1 METGFSFN
9 KSQYLLT
16 VNFKF
21 DFLGVLKTNKNR
33 VMFYARL
40 SSTKTL
46 HFHSTIKFD
55 VVVTNEGGH
64 YNPGDGVFVAPV
76 SGAYLF
82 SWTALTYSGHYEFT
96 ELRVENVVK
105 ASVAS
110 SAAGNQY
117 TPGTTTLVCH
127 VDKGHH
133 VWVETSGG
141 TSANYLYD
149 WGGDTTS
156 FMGLLVYDDDE

>member
-1 METGFSFN
+1 M
-9 KSQYLLT
+9 
-16 VNFKF
+16 
-21 DFLGVLKTNKNR
+21 KTTKNR

-46 HFHSTIKFD
+46 NYHSTIKFD

-64 YNPGDGVFVAPV
+64 YNPGDGVFVSPV

-82 SWTALTYSGHYEFT
+82 SWTALTFNSKYEFT

-105 ASVAS
+105 ASVVS
-110 SAAGNQY
+110 SGAGSQY
-117 TPGTTTLVCH
+117 SPGTTTLVCH
-127 VDKGHH
+127 VDKGDH

-141 TSANYLYD
+141 STVNYLYN
-149 WGGDTTS
+149 WGYTTS
-156 FMGLLVYDDDE
+156 FMGLLVHEDDE

>member
-1 METGFSFN
+1 MI
-9 KSQYLLT
+9 
-16 VNFKF
+16 
-21 DFLGVLKTNKNR
+21 FLGVLKTTKNR

-46 HFHSTIKFD
+46 HFHSTIKFN

-82 SWTALTYSGHYEFT
+82 SWTALTYDSNYEFT
-96 ELRVENVVK
+96 ELRVENVVR
-105 ASVAS
+105 ASVVS
-110 SAAGNQY
+110 SGTGGQY
-117 TPGTTTLVCH
+117 SPGTTTLVCH
-127 VDKGHH
+127 VDKGDH

-141 TSANYLYD
+141 SPTNYLYD
-149 WGGDTTS
+149 WGEDTTS
-156 FMGLLVYDDDE
+156 FMGLLIHEDDE